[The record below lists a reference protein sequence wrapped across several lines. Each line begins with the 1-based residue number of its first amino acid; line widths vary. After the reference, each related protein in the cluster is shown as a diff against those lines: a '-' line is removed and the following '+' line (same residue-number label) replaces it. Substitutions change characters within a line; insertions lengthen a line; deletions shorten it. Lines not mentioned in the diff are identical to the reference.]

1 MLLVSSLQ
9 AFMWLNNHICPI
21 IKEDRQKIDIRINIF
36 TYILVEL
43 IAFFL
48 CMNIMFSPGSLQQ
61 MLGWENVDTFMRVRE
76 SSPMD
81 IVINMEQYVL

>member
-1 MLLVSSLQ
+1 
-9 AFMWLNNHICPI
+9 MWLNNHICPI